1 LEILLTI
8 LYSLLFIF
16 LIYKLPFFKIEG
28 FNWKSLTVVFILKI
42 AAGLVMYFIYT
53 YYYTDRST
61 ADIFRY
67 FDDSKVMYDALWKH
81 PLDYIKMLTG
91 IGNDSTYFDLYY
103 KHMNNWYRVFESNIY
118 NDSHTIIRF
127 NAALRLFSFG
137 YFNVHTVF
145 MCFLSLTGLVALYKF
160 FVTYMSDR
168 KRELFFA
175 VFLLPSVLFWGSGVL
190 KEAILLFGMGMLLY
204 NMDKLT
210 RQKVN
215 VWAIIWL
222 LFSLLL
228 LIYTKYYIFI
238 IMVPLLVA
246 FLWCKYTGNRLCLL
260 KYAGVL
266 VLYILVG
273 LNIHLIFPGYNM
285 LEIIAQKQNDFI
297 GLAKEMHSG
306 SLLTQHLLQPDLLS
320 MLRDAPF
327 AFYNTLVRPYIFEAD
342 SFLILFSALENLMI
356 FAIILLCLVF
366 FRWRIPWLPVFFLCF
381 FFFAGT
387 YTLTGLTT
395 PVMGAMVRYKVPAMP
410 FLLIFFI
417 MMLNKDKLCQKL
429 PFFKKILG

>member
-8 LYSLLFIF
+8 LYTLLFIL
-16 LIYKLPFFKIEG
+16 LIWKLPFFKING
-28 FNWKSLTVVFILKI
+28 FTWKSLTIVFILKI
-42 AAGLVMYFIYT
+42 AAGLLMYFIYT

-81 PLDYIKMLTG
+81 PVDYFKMLTG
-91 IGNDSTYFDLYY
+91 IGNDSAYFDLYY

-145 MCFLSLTGLVALYKF
+145 MCFISLTGLVALYKF
-160 FVTYMSDR
+160 FVGYLAD
-168 KRELFFA
+168 KKKELFFA
-175 VFLLPSVLFWGSGVL
+175 IFLLPSVLFWGSGVL

-204 NMDKLT
+204 NLEKLT
-210 RQKVN
+210 REKAN
-215 VWAIIWL
+215 PGAIIWF

-238 IMVPLLVA
+238 ILIPLLVA
-246 FLWCKYTGNRLCLL
+246 FLWCKYTDQKRSLL
-260 KYAGVL
+260 KYTL
-266 VLYILVG
+266 VLLVYIAVG

-297 GLAKEMHSG
+297 GLAKAMHSG
-306 SLLTQHLLQPDLLS
+306 SLLTDYLMQPNFLS
-320 MLRDAPF
+320 LLRDAPF

-342 SFLILFSALENLMI
+342 SMLILLPALENLLI
-356 FAIILLCLVF
+356 FAVMALCLIFSLRKIPHKPVLLLCL
-366 FRWRIPWLPVFFLCF
+366 F
-381 FFFAGT
+381 FFIGT

-410 FLLIFFI
+410 FMLIFFI
-417 MMLNKDKLCQKL
+417 MLLNKEKLYSKL
-429 PFFKKILG
+429 PFFKKFLA

>member
-8 LYSLLFIF
+8 LYSLLFIY
-16 LIYKLPFFKIEG
+16 LIYRLPFFKIEG
-28 FNWKSLTVVFILKI
+28 SGWKSLTAVFILKI

-103 KHMNNWYRVFESNIY
+103 KNMNNWYRVFESNIY

-127 NAALRLFSFG
+127 NAVLRLFSFG

-160 FVTYMSDR
+160 FVTFLSDR

-175 VFLLPSVLFWGSGVL
+175 IFLLPSVLFWGSGVL

-204 NMDKLT
+204 NIDKLT
-210 RQKVN
+210 RQMVN
-215 VWAIIWL
+215 VWAIVWL

-260 KYAGVL
+260 KYTAVL
-266 VLYILVG
+266 LVYILVG

-297 GLAKEMHSG
+297 GLAKAMQSG
-306 SLLTQHLLQPDLLS
+306 SLLTEKLMQPDLLS
-320 MLRDAPF
+320 QLRDAPF

-356 FAIILLCLVF
+356 FAIILLCLIF
-366 FRWRIPWLPVFFLCF
+366 FRWKIPQLPVLFLCLF
-381 FFFAGT
+381 FFIGT

-417 MMLNKDKLCQKL
+417 MMLNKGKLYEKL